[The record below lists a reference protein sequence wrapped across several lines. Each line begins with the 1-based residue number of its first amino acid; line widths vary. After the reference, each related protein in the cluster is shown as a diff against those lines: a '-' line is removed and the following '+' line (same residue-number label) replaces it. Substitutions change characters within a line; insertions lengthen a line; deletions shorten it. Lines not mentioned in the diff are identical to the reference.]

1 MVSPRLAQYL
11 LYIVLPVEYIHVQ
24 FYMFMGGSFDFLAG
38 GGVVELV
45 STIIFFSLASGEGN
59 FFNGHSCLHDFFFLL

>member
-38 GGVVELV
+38 GGGGR
-45 STIIFFSLASGEGN
+45 IG
-59 FFNGHSCLHDFFFLL
+59 